1 MKSLARKNKSVTR
14 GKANFLTIILFVF
27 LIIYV
32 IGLFLP
38 ILWSISVSFLENG
51 QYKIFYF
58 YKSFDNFKLKLTFDN
73 FVNAWKYLTVT
84 SLETKKH
91 PETEYNIVGL
101 YGNSLLY
108 SVGCALAFTI
118 VPCIVGYAAAR
129 YKFRFSKIIYG
140 FVIVTMA
147 LPIVGSMS
155 SELRMVRFLG
165 IDETFVGMWILRANF
180 LSIYFLIFYA
190 QFETIP
196 FEYTEAAKIDGASNA
211 RIMFRIILPQALGT
225 LITVFILTFITY
237 WNDYQIPLVYLPS
250 KPTAAYAVYNFFNV
264 AKGGNITSLITVQ
277 MAGTIIMTLPIIVVF
292 AIFNKRIRVGV
303 SMGGIKG

>member
-1 MKSLARKNKSVTR
+1 MYRLARKNKSVVK
-14 GKANFLTIILFVF
+14 GKPNLLTIILFVF

-32 IGLFLP
+32 VGLFLP
-38 ILWSISVSFLENG
+38 IIWSVSVSILENN

-58 YKSFDNFKLKLTFDN
+58 YKSFQNFKFKATFDN

-84 SLETKKH
+84 SIETHKS
-91 PETEYNIVGL
+91 PETEYNIIGL
-101 YGNSLLY
+101 YGNSLMY

-129 YKFRFSKIIYG
+129 FKFKFSKIIYA

-225 LITVFILTFITY
+225 LVTVFILTFITY

-250 KPTAAYAVYNFFNV
+250 KPTAAYAVYTFFNV

-277 MAGTIIMTLPIIVVF
+277 MAGTIIMTLPIILVF

>member
-1 MKSLARKNKSVTR
+1 MNTLARKNKSVTKGR
-14 GKANFLTIILFVF
+14 PNVLTIILFVL
-27 LIIYV
+27 LIVYV
-32 IGLFLP
+32 VGLFIP
-38 ILWSISVSFLENG
+38 IIWSIIVSLLENQ
-51 QYKIFYF
+51 QYKVFYF
-58 YKSFDNFKLKLTFDN
+58 YKAFKNFKFQLTFDN

-84 SLETKKH
+84 SIETHRH
-91 PETEYNIVGL
+91 PETTYNILGL
-101 YGNSLLY
+101 YSNSILY

-118 VPCIVGYAAAR
+118 VPCVVGYAAAR
-129 YKFRFSKIIYG
+129 FKFKFSKIIYG

-196 FEYTEAAKIDGASNA
+196 FEYTEAAKIDGAGNA
-211 RIMFRIILPQALGT
+211 RIMFRVILPQALGT
-225 LITVFILTFITY
+225 LVTVFILTFITY

-250 KPTAAYAVYNFFNV
+250 KPTAAYAVYTFFNV

-277 MAGTIIMTLPIIVVF
+277 MAGTIIMTLPIIAVF